1 MPQGCAQLHAQRPL
15 AQPPRA
21 PEAGLH
27 ALRRE
32 GSDGGDPCCL
42 CELAARRWAKLCLQL
57 CALPGMRERTG
68 GCVDHVSACSVAED
82 TECTLTSGCLAE
94 DSQLSS

>member
-1 MPQGCAQLHAQRPL
+1 MVGTPVVCASLLPVV
-15 AQPPRA
+15 
-21 PEAGLH
+21 GL
-27 ALRRE
+27 
-32 GSDGGDPCCL
+32 
-42 CELAARRWAKLCLQL
+42 KLCLQL